1 MIPKER
7 FNEILNI
14 YNYYNM
20 VIIVDEKGV
29 VQYFFNNRPDINSV
43 TEQDILGHNVLESCV
58 NITEETSTLFYVMRT
73 GKAIKNTYQ
82 ELLTSNGDRVY
93 SYCSTMPIK
102 EGDKIIG
109 AVEMGKYIDV
119 KAGDSIAA
127 GDISIDNF
135 HVEKDKLYTIDD
147 IKGSSRE
154 IERLKFKIGR
164 VAETDSTV
172 LIYGETGTG
181 KELVAESIH
190 SCGLRRHKKFVAQ
203 NCAAIP
209 PMLLESILF
218 GTEKGS
224 FTGAENRKGLLETAQ
239 GGTLF
244 LDEINTMD
252 VDTQSKILKAI
263 EEKKI
268 MRVGGTESIPVDV
281 RVIAAVNVNPK
292 ECLAEGMLREDLY
305 YRLRVVELRLPPLR
319 ERKED
324 IPELTEYFIR
334 YYNSSIG
341 KYVAGISDEL
351 KKEFMAYDWPGNVR
365 ELRNAVE
372 RGFNMAVTP
381 VLESRDVELYGRAG
395 GKDRAAVAGS
405 GQEKERSQGASGSC
419 RLKDLMAAKEKEL
432 IAWAC
437 ASAGSVSEAAR
448 LLNIS
453 RQSLSRKLNEYGL
466 KPGGEA

>member
-20 VIIVDEKGV
+20 VIIVDEKGM

-268 MRVGGTESIPVDV
+268 MRVGDYEQRPIDV
-281 RVIAAVNVNPK
+281 RVVAATNEDPLLLVRK
-292 ECLAEGMLREDLY
+292 HLLREDLY
-305 YRLRVVELRLPPLR
+305 YRLRVIQIDLPALA
-319 ERKED
+319 ERQSD
-324 IPELTEYFIR
+324 IPLLTEYFINK
-334 YYNSSIG
+334 YNKLMHRNI
-341 KYVAGISDEL
+341 AGVDKDMMDFLLRREW
-351 KKEFMAYDWPGNVR
+351 KGNIR
-365 ELRNAVE
+365 ELENTIECA
-372 RGFNMAVTP
+372 FNFAEGAYLTLDDLP
-381 VLESRDVELYGRAG
+381 WLEQETEAGEGYEHFDVNDDRTLKELLQEYECEAIREALT
-395 GKDRAAVAGS
+395 AAGS
-405 GQEKERSQGASGSC
+405 DVRKAADMLGLTRQNLHHKLKQY
-419 RLKDLMAAKEKEL
+419 RLE
-432 IAWAC
+432 
-437 ASAGSVSEAAR
+437 
-448 LLNIS
+448 
-453 RQSLSRKLNEYGL
+453 
-466 KPGGEA
+466 